1 MNITRTCLLTGV
13 TNTRF
18 IEGVTPDM
26 LAAHRQGA
34 MAQDAFKGITAEWRE
49 FIMTG
54 ILPETWDAKVAETAD
69 TWTWDDETWF

>member
-34 MAQDAFKGITAEWRE
+34 MAQDAFQGITAEWRE

-54 ILPETWDAKVAETAD
+54 ILPETWESSLPWVG
-69 TWTWDDETWF
+69 

>member
-1 MNITRTCLLTGV
+1 MNITRTCLLTGA

-18 IEGVTPDM
+18 VWGVTPDM

-34 MAQDAFKGITAEWRE
+34 MAQDAFKGISAEWRE

-54 ILPETWDAKVAETAD
+54 ILPETWEETFPEED
-69 TWTWDDETWF
+69 VG